1 MNPPPFPEYSVRDLE
16 KIARDL
22 LRERWPTLAIPV
34 DIDLIVER
42 EPGVV
47 LDTLRGL
54 KELCGVAGATV
65 YHPKEDRFTVFIDD
79 LVADGNPGF
88 YRFTVAEE
96 LGHLKLHSSVL
107 RKVKTIQDA
116 DALHASKAYQTADR
130 NAKWLASAL
139 LMPADPLLQDARQ
152 LYAGLVKEC
161 EFDQPALFRRLLVT
175 RLSQKYVVNVNPM
188 QYRLQRWPLRVWEK
202 VDQALKDRADSL
214 PLV

>member
-47 LDTLRGL
+47 LDTMRGL

-65 YHPKEDRFTVFIDD
+65 YHPKED
-79 LVADGNPGF
+79 
-88 YRFTVAEE
+88 RFTVAEE

-161 EFDQPALFRRLLVT
+161 GFDQPALFRRLLVT

>member
-1 MNPPPFPEYSVRDLE
+1 M
-16 KIARDL
+16 
-22 LRERWPTLAIPV
+22 
-34 DIDLIVER
+34 
-42 EPGVV
+42 
-47 LDTLRGL
+47 
-54 KELCGVAGATV
+54 
-65 YHPKEDRFTVFIDD
+65 
-79 LVADGNPGF
+79 
-88 YRFTVAEE
+88 AEE

-161 EFDQPALFRRLLVT
+161 EFDQPALFQRLLLT
-175 RLSQKYVVNVNPM
+175 RLSQKYVVNVTPM

-214 PLV
+214 SLV